1 MRRRVSGAVAGALTH
16 CAGKTTH
23 KESERSKKMGKNRKS
38 GSKLAAQIAADEGV
52 DDALTVSAEDVIGI
66 KPDGETVPLAEL
78 EPDLNGQ
85 EVTVEKGAEVPAPGS
100 ENREEL
106 FTAAQVAQM
115 VREASEKAAAAAV
128 AEALKNLPQQN
139 VPQIVQVSAGTEQ
152 IHFLWMAP
160 VADDNVVQFGDGGMY
175 GNIVGKTG
183 SFYVPKSDLS
193 RILTE
198 QNRRFMER
206 RWLIAVSGL
215 SDEEREALGVDYKHG
230 ELLDKKALTKNVVEL
245 GDALAEMYPLLCEG
259 HKMIVAQCYADAY
272 REKNPRVTRELT
284 VKLNALSK
292 RKGHEGGDFTSII
305 EEMNAE
311 DAQ

>member
-1 MRRRVSGAVAGALTH
+1 
-16 CAGKTTH
+16 
-23 KESERSKKMGKNRKS
+23 MGKSRKS
-38 GSKLAAQIAADEGV
+38 GSKLAAQIAAEEGE
-52 DDALTVSAEDVIGI
+52 DAVLTISAEDVIGV
-66 KPDGETVPLAEL
+66 KKDGGTVPLTEL

-85 EVTVEKGAEVPAPGS
+85 EVTVEKGAEVPAPMPES
-100 ENREEL
+100 RDEL

-115 VREASEKAAAAAV
+115 VKEASEKAAAAAV

-139 VPQIVQVSAGTEQ
+139 APQIVQVSAGTEQ

-160 VADDNVVQFGDGGMY
+160 VSDDNVVQFGDGGMY

-215 SDEEREALGVDYKHG
+215 NDEEREALGVDYKRG
-230 ELLDKKALTKNVVEL
+230 ELLDKKALNKSVVEL
-245 GDALAEMYPLLCEG
+245 GDALAEIYPMLCEG